1 MITLTES
8 VLINRK
14 FYMSVEIY
22 YYSGTGNSLCV
33 AREIQKRIPEA
44 TLTSIVRL
52 LRNETITISADT
64 VGFVF
69 PNFCLTIPIPVHDFL
84 EKADLSSAQYIFAV
98 CTRGGSLSEAFVY
111 MNEML
116 QRQHKKLDA
125 QLDINMPWNNPITDN
140 LPGLN
145 SEEKTRYLESV
156 MQGKLDLFCKAI
168 LDREVY
174 LHETETDYELSFGM
188 KVFDLLISKD
198 LNYKSHRYMYQNLV
212 HFYADEKC
220 QGCGTCEQ
228 VCLSEKISM
237 IDKKPTWK
245 NNVKCY
251 ACFACINYCPRKAIQ
266 IQSKFPIR
274 SNTDVNDRYHHKSVP
289 FKDIAKQR

>member
-1 MITLTES
+1 
-8 VLINRK
+8 
-14 FYMSVEIY
+14 MSIEIY
-22 YYSGTGNSLCV
+22 YYSGTGNSLRV
-33 AREIQKRIPEA
+33 AQEMQKRIPET
-44 TLTSIVRL
+44 TLTSIVHL
-52 LRNETITISADT
+52 LRNDTIKTNADT
-64 VGFVF
+64 VGLVF

-84 EKADLSSAQYIFAV
+84 EKADLSSAQYIFAI

-116 QRQHKKLDA
+116 QKQDKKLNA
-125 QLDINMPWNNPITDN
+125 QLDINMPWNNPMTDN

-145 SEEKTRYLESV
+145 NEEKTRHLESV
-156 MQGKLDLFCKAI
+156 MQNKLDLFSKAI
-168 LDREVY
+168 LNHELY
-174 LHETETDYELSFGM
+174 MQETEIDYELSFGM

-220 QGCGTCEQ
+220 KGCGTCEQ
-228 VCLSEKISM
+228 VCLSEKIRM
-237 IDKKPTWK
+237 GEKKPTWQ
-245 NNVKCY
+245 NDVKCY

-274 SNTDVNDRYHHKSVP
+274 SNTDVNDRYHHKSVT
-289 FKDIAKQR
+289 FKDIAEQR